1 MPDIAK
7 LLLSNGADPDVRD
20 MDGWTP
26 LHHGC
31 FNGNSMVVRALL
43 QGGANL
49 LIQGV
54 GGQGTIDRFWPKIP
68 IVPRSFFLVIVF

>member
-1 MPDIAK
+1 LAARKDMPEIAQ
-7 LLLSNGADPDVRD
+7 LLLKNGADPDVRD

-54 GGQGTIDRFWPKIP
+54 GGASNLI
-68 IVPRSFFLVIVF
+68 